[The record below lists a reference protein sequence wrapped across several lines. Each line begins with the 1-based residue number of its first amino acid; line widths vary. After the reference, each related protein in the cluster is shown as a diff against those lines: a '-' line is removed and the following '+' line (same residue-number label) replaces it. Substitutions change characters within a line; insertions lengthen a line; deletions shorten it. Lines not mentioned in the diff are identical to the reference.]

1 MPDDAAALS
10 QLVCSLGDYFL
21 ADPDRPED
29 AARFFEDMSV
39 EATRQRLDNPDYR
52 GFVAE
57 VQGQVVGMIILFE
70 ARHLYQLF
78 VDPAWHRQG
87 LARRLW
93 VLARDDASRQGN
105 GAVIT
110 VNASLYAV
118 PVYERFGFRRNG
130 DTVLDSGLA
139 YVPMIRDPAPA

>member
-78 VDPAWHRQG
+78 VDPAWLQTG
-87 LARRLW
+87 FYW
-93 VLARDDASRQGN
+93 V
-105 GAVIT
+105 
-110 VNASLYAV
+110 AV
-118 PVYERFGFRRNG
+118 P
-130 DTVLDSGLA
+130 
-139 YVPMIRDPAPA
+139 APPFPSRTAAQQFQSPRSTT